1 MDCKAFP
8 LQTHTHINYLLQ
20 TSENFPLDMWV
31 AMVMRAVEVRGTYRN
46 DCKRG
51 LNNFQEHF
59 PNSILVKS
67 IAGFPW
73 PVAICFYVHSLSS
86 FSCQVIGV
94 YTVGNTDTKPA
105 SQELMVKE
113 STLTSK

>member
-59 PNSILVKS
+59 PNSVLVKS
-67 IAGFPW
+67 IAGF
-73 PVAICFYVHSLSS
+73 
-86 FSCQVIGV
+86 
-94 YTVGNTDTKPA
+94 
-105 SQELMVKE
+105 
-113 STLTSK
+113 LTSVFNHFCGMNEPEHFEIASKKVISGCCAQDTIFVLKNV